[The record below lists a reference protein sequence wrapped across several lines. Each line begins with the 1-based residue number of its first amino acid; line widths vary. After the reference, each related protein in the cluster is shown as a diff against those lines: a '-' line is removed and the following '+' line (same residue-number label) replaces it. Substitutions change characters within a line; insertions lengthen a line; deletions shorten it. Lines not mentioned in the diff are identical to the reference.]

1 MTFPRPAALL
11 LAAAALAVPS
21 FASFA
26 RADGEV
32 GKGVPGFKVRDGYK
46 VTLAAE
52 DFGEARFLQF
62 GDDGTLYVSQ
72 PRAGKIVAMKDT
84 NGDGVYDQKTDFVTG
99 QPAVHGM
106 DFKDGFLYF
115 TSAQEGFCR
124 KAEDKDHDGKADAVI
139 DVIKAGGIP
148 SGGGHPF
155 RGVLVGAD
163 KIYITVSDP
172 QNMTDKLPSD
182 RKTIY
187 TFDLDGSN
195 RQVFCTGIRNTEKIR
210 FRPDADGKM
219 TDEVW
224 GSDHGSDWFGKPY
237 GDTDGNQPITDLLP
251 PGELNH
257 YVKGGF
263 YGHPFIVGNR
273 IPRPEYANRKDIHE
287 LAAKTTPPAW
297 DYHAHVAP
305 NGHCFLQKDYFPGQ
319 RGDFFAAFHGSW
331 NSSKRVGYSV
341 DRILFDKSTGLPYGE
356 LTVVDCFD
364 ESGNRVL
371 DRPVDCAEAPDG
383 TILFS
388 ADQTN
393 RIYRISKA
401 D

>member
-1 MTFPRPAALL
+1 MTLPRPAALI
-11 LAAAALAVPS
+11 LAAAALAVPTL
-21 FASFA
+21 A
-26 RADGEV
+26 RAAGQV
-32 GKGVPGFKVRDGYK
+32 GPKVPPFTVRDGYR

-62 GDDGTLYVSQ
+62 GPDGTLYVSQ
-72 PRAGKIVAMKDT
+72 PRAGKIVSLKDKD
-84 NGDGVYDQKTDFVTG
+84 GDGVFDTKADFVTG
-99 QPAVHGM
+99 QPNVHGM
-106 DFKDGFLYF
+106 DFHDGWLYF

-124 KAEDKDHDGKADAVI
+124 KAKDADGDGKSDQVV
-139 DVIKAGGIP
+139 DVVKAGGIP
-148 SGGGHPF
+148 SGGGHPY

-187 TFDLDGSN
+187 TFNLDGSN

-210 FRPDADGKM
+210 FRVDADGKL

-237 GDTDGNQPITDLLP
+237 GDKEGDQPITNLLP

-273 IPRPEYANRKDIHE
+273 IPRPEYVDRKDIHE
-287 LAAKTTPPAW
+287 LADKTIPPAW
-297 DYHAHVAP
+297 CYHAHVAP
-305 NGHCFLQKDYFPGQ
+305 NGHTFLSKDYFPGE
-319 RGDFFAAFHGSW
+319 RGDFYAAFHGSW
-331 NSSKRVGYSV
+331 NSTQRVGYSV
-341 DRILFDKSTGLPYGE
+341 DRILFDKQSGQPYGE
-356 LTVVDCFD
+356 LTVVSTLADNGRD
-364 ESGNRVL
+364 VL

-383 TILFS
+383 TVLFS
-388 ADQTN
+388 SDQSN

-401 D
+401 Q